1 MNFTKRLDEARN
13 AFEKGDH
20 STAAALHDPAAVAAH
35 AGKRSQGS
43 VLGTYLGS
51 IVYGGLD
58 GIITTFAVVS
68 GVAGA
73 DLGASVILI
82 LGVAN
87 LLADGFSM
95 GTGDYLSTKSERE
108 FYAREAQRQAW
119 ETEHFPDGQKA
130 ELAALYQQHGY
141 TPEEVALLVEVQT
154 RHPDRWVN
162 TMMIEEL
169 NMVKEEGSPL
179 YNAFAT
185 FLAFIVAGSLP
196 LAIYVVGLFTEID
209 PDDAFVISILSSGV
223 ALFLLGAAKV
233 YVTRLNPI
241 RSGLEMLLVGG
252 FAAVVAYAVG
262 ALLKN
267 IG

>member
-1 MNFTKRLDEARN
+1 MARD
-13 AFEKGDH
+13 AFKSGDVA
-20 STAAALHDPAAVAAH
+20 TGAQLHDPAAIPSALAAREGER
-35 AGKRSQGS
+35 AS
-43 VLGTYLGS
+43 VLGTYIKS

-73 DLGASVILI
+73 ELGASIILI
-82 LGVAN
+82 LGIAN

-108 FYAREAQRQAW
+108 FYSREARRQAW
-119 ETEHFPDGQKA
+119 EIDNFSEGQKV
-130 ELAALYQQHGY
+130 ELLTLYKQHGY
-141 TPEEVALLVEVQT
+141 PDEEARQLVDIQT
-154 RHPDRWVN
+154 RDKERWVN

-169 NMVKEEGSPL
+169 NMLKDDTSPL
-179 YNAFAT
+179 NNALAT
-185 FLAFIVAGSLP
+185 FFSFVIAGSLP
-196 LAIYVVGLFTEID
+196 LAIYIIGLFTPVA
-209 PDDAFVISILSSGV
+209 PDTAFVISIISSGA

-241 RSGLEMLLVGG
+241 RSGLEMLMVGG
-252 FAAVVAYAVG
+252 LAAVIGYGVG

-267 IG
+267 IGG